1 MSEIKPRNGEDVL
14 CKFKNGNF
22 MVCRYEQRD
31 GQDVFSM
38 PSGWFASDN
47 AYWPYGNVDTWWRCD
62 ALEAAEARA
71 EKAEADA
78 KEWKEQIPEEC
89 PITGLPYFNSF
100 KTSAGVYQPFYGGPC
115 DVYGIPY
122 KDEDG
127 YLCRKRLCLDSMR
140 EEDENMCL
148 EVVEEERMIDLEQAE
163 ARAEELEEYIA
174 KLVCELTDG
183 KLSKPYDISVIT
195 DEVES
200 IYRAYAED
208 EIAKATAKTEAENA
222 RLRAELETA
231 KQVAASAQAVAQE
244 VWAGEI
250 PSPLPGHKRAN
261 EEESLAQVEHLN
273 CPLCG
278 GSGHVDD
285 CDHDSTEAIARLTK
299 ERDWLAD
306 VLHRH
311 DPHRFDI
318 EYWKSNARRA
328 VATPPTTEA
337 VSIPCPICG
346 GSGHIGDCEED

>member
-1 MSEIKPRNGEDVL
+1 MSDTTITPMSAEGIKQLRDLLMYRNDVCGPGL
-14 CKFKNGNF
+14 A
-22 MVCRYEQRD
+22 Y
-31 GQDVFSM
+31 FS
-38 PSGWFASDN
+38 PERALALIA
-47 AYWPYGNVDTWWRCD
+47 AYDS
-62 ALEAAEARA
+62 AEARA

-231 KQVAASAQAVAQE
+231 KQVAASAQAVA
-244 VWAGEI
+244 
-250 PSPLPGHKRAN
+250 
-261 EEESLAQVEHLN
+261 
-273 CPLCG
+273 LCLSIG
-278 GSGHVDD
+278 N
-285 CDHDSTEAIARLTK
+285 I
-299 ERDWLAD
+299 
-306 VLHRH
+306 
-311 DPHRFDI
+311 
-318 EYWKSNARRA
+318 NRR
-328 VATPPTTEA
+328 
-337 VSIPCPICG
+337 
-346 GSGHIGDCEED
+346 